1 MRKFISLLT
10 VLLILGSFFAPLTAF
25 ADGEGK
31 GNGGIW
37 DDFTITVNDNDG
49 TATISAKD
57 GQKSG
62 FNGFVNKY
70 KGLISILAVLAVIT
84 IVGTIVVNGVRFA
97 TSGAN
102 PQKRSEAKTALIYSL
117 IGAAIVGVAGALAA
131 FAYNIAA

>member
-10 VLLILGSFFAPLTAF
+10 VLLILGSFFLPAAVF
-25 ADGEGK
+25 AKKGEK
-31 GNGGIW
+31 TNQGGIW
-37 DDFTITVNDNDG
+37 TDFDMGEDENGNPTIKV
-49 TATISAKD
+49 KD
-57 GQKSG
+57 GEKSG
-62 FNGFVNKY
+62 FGAFVDKY
-70 KGLISILAVLAVIT
+70 KGLISVLAVLAVIT